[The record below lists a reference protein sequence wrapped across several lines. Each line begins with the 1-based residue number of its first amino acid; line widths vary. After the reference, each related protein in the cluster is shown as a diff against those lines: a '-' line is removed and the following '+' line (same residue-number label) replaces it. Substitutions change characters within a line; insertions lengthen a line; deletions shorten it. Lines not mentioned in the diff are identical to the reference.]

1 MSIPPTAAGAGEVPP
16 PGKPTSTASSAVPV
30 PAVAAA
36 EAAQARAEPVAVPA
50 EVQPAAAQPSP
61 GSGGRK
67 APGRAGRDLPAAIGV
82 GLGLGGLVLVTL
94 FLARPVWIGVA
105 SVGLALGTFEVV
117 RALHGLGLR
126 PPLLPLL
133 AGAAAMITTA
143 YAWGADALV
152 LTLFV
157 TVVVTGFWRAFGGP
171 GDVLRDASSGI
182 YSAIYVGFLGG
193 FAGLLSMPPDGPRRV
208 LAFIATVV
216 CSDVGGYAAGVVFGK
231 HPMAPTISPKK
242 SWEGFAGSALSC
254 MLAGALFLSLA
265 LHEAVWKGIL
275 FGAAMVCTATLGDLC
290 ESLMKRDIGIKD
302 MGSLLPGHGGI
313 MDRLDSL
320 LVSAPVAWLLLTG
333 LAPPLPARARVAA
346 RALHAR
352 GACDTGKSAAPA

>member
-1 MSIPPTAAGAGEVPP
+1 MSTPPTAAGAGEV
-16 PGKPTSTASSAVPV
+16 
-30 PAVAAA
+30 
-36 EAAQARAEPVAVPA
+36 
-50 EVQPAAAQPSP
+50 PAAAQPSP

-105 SVGLALGTFEVV
+105 AVGLALGTFEVV

-157 TVVVTGFWRAFGGP
+157 TVVGTGLWRAFGGP
-171 GDVLRDASSGI
+171 GDVLRDASSGT

-208 LAFIATVV
+208 LAFLATVV
-216 CSDVGGYAAGVVFGK
+216 CSDVGGYAAGVLFGK

-242 SWEGFAGSALSC
+242 SWEGFAGSAVSC

-290 ESLMKRDIGIKD
+290 ESLIKRDIGIKD

-320 LVSAPVAWLLLTG
+320 LVSAPVAWLLLTAF
-333 LAPPLPARARVAA
+333 APP
-346 RALHAR
+346 
-352 GACDTGKSAAPA
+352 G

>member
-1 MSIPPTAAGAGEVPP
+1 
-16 PGKPTSTASSAVPV
+16 
-30 PAVAAA
+30 
-36 EAAQARAEPVAVPA
+36 
-50 EVQPAAAQPSP
+50 
-61 GSGGRK
+61 
-67 APGRAGRDLPAAIGV
+67 V
-82 GLGLGGLVLVTL
+82 GLGALVVVTL

-105 SVGLALGTFEVV
+105 AVGLAMGTYELV

-133 AGAAAMITTA
+133 AGAAAMTA
-143 YAWGADALV
+143 TGYTWGAEALV
-152 LTLFV
+152 LSLFV
-157 TVVVTGFWRAFGGP
+157 TVVGAGLWRAFGGP
-171 GDVLRDASSGI
+171 GDVLRDASSAT

-193 FAGLLSMPPDGPRRV
+193 FAALMSIPPDGPRRV

-216 CSDVGGYAAGVVFGK
+216 CSDVGGYAAGVLFGR

-242 SWEGFAGSALSC
+242 SWEGFAGSAFSC

-290 ESLMKRDIGIKD
+290 ESLIKRDIGIKD
-302 MGSLLPGHGGI
+302 MGSLLPGHGGL

-320 LVSAPVAWLLLTG
+320 LVSAPVAWLLLT
-333 LAPPLPARARVAA
+333 AFVPA
-346 RALHAR
+346 
-352 GACDTGKSAAPA
+352 G